1 MKNLTLIFITV
12 VFALMSCNSPSK
24 EQKEDAVPEESVTA
38 VEQST
43 VQLHIEGMTCAG
55 CENTIKAGLES
66 IPGVVEVK
74 ASHIDSNAIVV
85 YDANLVTVEDM
96 GKVVEKKGY
105 KYINSSQFN

>member
-1 MKNLTLIFITV
+1 MKNLTSIIILVIL
-12 VFALMSCNSPSK
+12 ALMACNSTSK
-24 EQKEDAVPEESVTA
+24 EQKEEVVIEESVSTG
-38 VEQST
+38 EQST

-74 ASHIDSNAIVV
+74 ASHVDSNAIVV
-85 YDANLVTVEDM
+85 YDASQVTVEDM

-105 KYINSSQFN
+105 KYIKASQFD

>member
-1 MKNLTLIFITV
+1 MKNLTLIFIIV
-12 VFALMSCNSPSK
+12 VFALMSCNSSSK
-24 EQKEDAVPEESVTA
+24 EQKEEVVLEESVS
-38 VEQST
+38 VEGQST

-74 ASHIDSNAIVV
+74 ASHVDSNAIVV

-96 GKVVEKKGY
+96 SKVVEKKGY
-105 KYINSSQFN
+105 KYIKASQFD

>member
-1 MKNLTLIFITV
+1 MKNLTSIIILVIL
-12 VFALMSCNSPSK
+12 ALMACNSTSK
-24 EQKEDAVPEESVTA
+24 EQKEEVVIEESVST

-66 IPGVVEVK
+66 IPGVIEVK
-74 ASHIDSNAIVV
+74 ASHVDSNAIVV

-96 GKVVEKKGY
+96 GNVVEKKGY
-105 KYINSSQFN
+105 KYIKASQFN